1 MQTLN
6 KLMQQRAVRLTQVS
20 MLTLSAFLVTGCVS
34 ASPAQQVVG
43 QTQQSM
49 PQGSYSE
56 AEIAQLLAPIA
67 LYPDSLLSHILIA
80 ATYPLEVIQAERWL
94 SENPTLTGAAAVEAA
109 ADKPWDPSVIA
120 LTATPDVLKRMSDDI
135 SWTQQLGE
143 AVLTDE
149 EQVLAG
155 IQVLREQAYA
165 QGQLASNEHVVVE
178 REQAQKTIVIETV
191 KREYIYVPYYD
202 PRVVYGSWRWYDYPP
217 IYWPRPS
224 LSVSIGSGWYNG
236 IYWGVSY
243 HVPSAFYFSY
253 MAWPQRYIVV
263 NHHYYHKPQPRHPRR
278 YHVIDQGQRW
288 QHNPEHRRGVA
299 YKHHDL
305 QWDQPKFQRVSQ
317 RWQQPVQP
325 PRQRQGKAPI
335 DRRELDRRELETR
348 IRQSPVVGQPE
359 RVKQPPM
366 TITPVQR
373 EVSDREQQRQKQV
386 VRQPQQRELTPP
398 QQRQQVT
405 PPRQSVRETPV
416 ERPQKYREPP
426 MMTTPVERQQRTP
439 QYTQPLQQ
447 PQVRQQPVQQPQVRQ
462 QYTPP
467 VQQQMRPQPVTPP
480 VQQQMRQEVR
490 QPSPPKREQQ
500 TGTPARREID

>member
-1 MQTLN
+1 MQNTHVT
-6 KLMQQRAVRLTQVS
+6 KLS
-20 MLTLSAFLVTGCVS
+20 MLAMSTLLISGCVT
-34 ASPAQQVVG
+34 AAPAQQGVA
-43 QTQQSM
+43 QTQIHNQQAM

-94 SENPTLTGAAAVEAA
+94 SENPALTGTAALEAA

-135 SWTQQLGE
+135 GWTQNLGE

-165 QGQLASNEHVVVE
+165 QGQLASNEHVVIE
-178 REQAQKTIVIETV
+178 REQTNKTIVIETI

-217 IYWPRPS
+217 IYWPRPT

-263 NHHYYHKPQPRHPRR
+263 NHHYYHKPQRRHPQR
-278 YHVIDQGQRW
+278 YHVIDQGKRW
-288 QHNPEHRRGVA
+288 QHNPQHRRGVA
-299 YKHHDL
+299 YKHRDL
-305 QWDQPKFQRVSQ
+305 QRDQPKFQRVSEQ
-317 RWQQPVQP
+317 WQQPVRA
-325 PRQRQGKAPI
+325 PRERQAKAPI

-348 IRQSPVVGQPE
+348 LRQSPVVGQPE
-359 RVKQPPM
+359 RVKQPEM
-366 TITPVQR
+366 RITPVERGVRDSELPQQRNKPVVRQPEQR
-373 EVSDREQQRQKQV
+373 EIAPPRREQV
-386 VRQPQQRELTPP
+386 VRQPEQRVIAPP
-398 QQRQQVT
+398 
-405 PPRQSVRETPV
+405 VRVTPV
-416 ERPQKYREPP
+416 EQPQRVREKP
-426 MMTTPVERQQRTP
+426 MMTTPVPRETRTP
-439 QYTQPLQQ
+439 QYTAPVQ
-447 PQVRQQPVQQPQVRQ
+447 RQAVQQPQVRQ
-462 QYTPP
+462 P
-467 VQQQMRPQPVTPP
+467 VQQPQIQQPQVRQPLQQTPP
-480 VQQQMRQEVR
+480 RQEVR
-490 QPSPPKREQQ
+490 QPTP
-500 TGTPARREID
+500 PAREHKTGGPDRRQID